1 MPVGG
6 RIKRGEN
13 VTGRSLLLPGVNSME
28 VSLYPAFWTRDPAWV
43 AEGGLV
49 PADDVWG
56 WITLLSETMHGAKQW
71 HLASGG
77 VVLPYSL
84 PDHVNLDGQPVYY
97 PGTYASDATQGGGKW
112 GKYPPHD
119 DQYWLTFSAFAHV
132 QLTGDP
138 NSFQRTVKTRVGEM
152 PLSAACELTHGA
164 FPVDPETQLCV
175 ASGDLAEHIVDWGYN
190 DSISKTGK
198 LLFPSLLR
206 FASATQLAD
215 LFARIGQAETAAHY
229 AAQVATLR
237 ASITKTFLVDAA
249 AGGQWLL
256 SATGIGRKP
265 DVWGSAY
272 AVYLGAVDDA
282 VAREI
287 SRALRDAYVQ
297 RTAVL
302 DGQVRHVLLTDGGW
316 DVALCAEGTYQN
328 GAYWGYPIG
337 WYVYSLSLVDPDAAR
352 RLYAEYMVAMTRDWE
367 KGLGSFA
374 WEWINPALG
383 HFQSPGYLTTVALPY
398 VTLKAKWML

>member
-1 MPVGG
+1 M
-6 RIKRGEN
+6 
-13 VTGRSLLLPGVNSME
+13 
-28 VSLYPAFWTRDPAWV
+28 
-43 AEGGLV
+43 
-49 PADDVWG
+49 
-56 WITLLSETMHGAKQW
+56 
-71 HLASGG
+71 
-77 VVLPYSL
+77 
-84 PDHVNLDGQPVYY
+84 
-97 PGTYASDATQGGGKW
+97 
-112 GKYPPHD
+112 
-119 DQYWLTFSAFAHV
+119 
-132 QLTGDP
+132 
-138 NSFQRTVKTRVGEM
+138 
-152 PLSAACELTHGA
+152 
-164 FPVDPETQLCV
+164 
-175 ASGDLAEHIVDWGYN
+175 
-190 DSISKTGK
+190 
-198 LLFPSLLR
+198 
-206 FASATQLAD
+206 
-215 LFARIGQAETAAHY
+215 
-229 AAQVATLR
+229 
-237 ASITKTFLVDAA
+237 DAA

-297 RTAVL
+297 STAVL